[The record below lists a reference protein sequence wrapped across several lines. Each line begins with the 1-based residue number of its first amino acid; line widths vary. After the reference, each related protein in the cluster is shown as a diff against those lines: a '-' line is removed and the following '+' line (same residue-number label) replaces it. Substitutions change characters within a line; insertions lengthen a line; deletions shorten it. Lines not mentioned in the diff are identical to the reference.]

1 MKLKSFI
8 TFVATALLLA
18 GCSNDETETTIS
30 GPVELRLTSGVEVPQ
45 TRSTQETSI
54 AEGEVVSV
62 WVDNAGTTPDPTP
75 VYEAIQ
81 LTATAGNGFTGST
94 TMYFP
99 AGGTTLNI
107 YAIHGNFTPAFQA
120 DAEFPASAIT
130 HTVENDQTSGAD
142 GSMANYLKSDLLY
155 AVQKGV
161 TASDNVTNHVKTQQL
176 TFYHLLSKIEVA
188 LKAGTGSPN
197 LTDAT
202 VTIEG
207 TKLKADFTPSK
218 DATMADAS
226 GVSNTRASMVT
237 ATASDNDPAPI
248 TIPAAITTND
258 FSTGTSYAEA
268 IVVPQTIAKDAPFI
282 KVELSDGTELVYKIP
297 DTGGLE
303 LKSGKKYTYNITV
316 SLTSLTVTSKIEPW
330 ESAGTSKPGDA
341 VMQ

>member
-1 MKLKSFI
+1 MKLKSFV
-8 TFVATALLLA
+8 TFVATTLLLA
-18 GCSNDETETTIS
+18 GCSNDETEQRIS

-54 AEGEVVSV
+54 ATGEVVSV
-62 WVDNAGTTPDPTP
+62 WVDNASATPDPTP
-75 VYEAIQ
+75 VYEAVQ
-81 LTATAGNGFTGST
+81 LTADNAGKLSNSSA
-94 TMYFP
+94 MYFP

-107 YAIHGNFTPAFQA
+107 YAIHGNFTPAFSA
-120 DAEFPASAIT
+120 DDEFPSSALT
-130 HTVENDQTSGAD
+130 HAVEANQAPGTG
-142 GSMANYLKSDLLY
+142 GSMVNYLKSDLLY

-161 TASDNVTNHVKTQQL
+161 AATGASGHVKTQQL
-176 TFYHLLSKIEVA
+176 TFYHMLSKVEVA
-188 LKAGTGSPN
+188 LKAGTGISS
-197 LTDAT
+197 LTNAT

-226 GVSNTRASMVT
+226 GVSNTRAGMVT

-282 KVELSDGTELVYKIP
+282 KVKLSDGTELVYKIP
-297 DTGGLE
+297 DNGGLE

-316 SLTSLTVTSKIEPW
+316 SLTSLTVTSKIEQW
-330 ESAGTSKPGDA
+330 ESAGNPKPGDA